1 MVSRVSCS
9 RGAGRAGARV
19 LWCVAALAVADG
31 RVASREPDYKKTGER
46 GGGVC
51 WLDGGGRATG
61 AGALHGS
68 VGRPPTYGVTGLC
81 VCAPVLW
88 DQVADSCANDLS
100 RETVVIL
107 VPQLSGSAVV
117 GLTAAIIR
125 LIGSFTTLQKPFLPA
140 TNRQK

>member
-107 VPQLSGSAVV
+107 VPQLSGSAVLLLW

-125 LIGSFTTLQKPFLPA
+125 SFTTLQKPFLPA